1 MLQPRLMVC
10 MAGLLLATAASAEIS
25 EGELRFLESLP
36 GPPPHHHRKQISI
49 DRQSLESGWVRDRQC
64 HEHMDPVAAL
74 EIVFA
79 PGKVRRLRVTRTEHI
94 ERAWIEGSSVQAA
107 NIGPEAVLC
116 LESELRV
123 LKHDSATGLYHLDSG
138 PYMRRFLDGFFP
150 LRLSLDIDYPA
161 DRLRLIDLQPADLRA
176 KSRLLPGRMQLEV
189 IFEGKLDI
197 RMQFEPISPGQ
208 PGS

>member
-1 MLQPRLMVC
+1 MLQPRLIACV
-10 MAGLLLATAASAEIS
+10 AGLLLVTAVSAAIN

-36 GPPPHHHRKQISI
+36 SPPPHHHRKHISI

-64 HEHMDPVAAL
+64 HEHLDPVAAMQ
-74 EIVFA
+74 IVFA

-94 ERAWIEGSSVQAA
+94 ERAWIEGSSVQVA
-107 NIGPEAVLC
+107 NIGAGAVLC
-116 LESELRV
+116 LESELHV
-123 LKHDSATGLYHLDSG
+123 LKHDSATGLYQLDSG
-138 PYMRRFLDGFFP
+138 PYMRRFLDGYFP

-189 IFEGKLDI
+189 IFEGRLEL

-208 PGS
+208 PDA